1 MASLNSTT
9 GGGLAKYVGATV
21 ETLSASM
28 TRGTPVARTGYSPSS
43 VRIKNIP
50 QNKAAIDQFAALAS
64 TGRVA
69 NERLSYEIELECVGL
84 NRTITIG
91 SVDKPNVRANMVR
104 C

>member
-1 MASLNSTT
+1 MASLNTTT

-28 TRGTPVARTGYSPSS
+28 TRGTPVSRTGFSPSS

-50 QNKAAIDQFAALAS
+50 ENKAAIDQFAALAP

-69 NERLSYEIELECVGL
+69 NEKVSSEI
-84 NRTITIG
+84 
-91 SVDKPNVRANMVR
+91 
-104 C
+104 

>member
-50 QNKAAIDQFAALAS
+50 TK
-64 TGRVA
+64 
-69 NERLSYEIELECVGL
+69 
-84 NRTITIG
+84 
-91 SVDKPNVRANMVR
+91 
-104 C
+104 